1 MGYKVLIH
9 IINDDPFEAEME
21 DLPNHL
27 STSIS
32 FTNPR
37 KRDGKNVA
45 WMTQGARSF
54 IFPMTR
60 ISFIEVMVS
69 DQDINE
75 MITFYKNR

>member
-1 MGYKVLIH
+1 MSYKVLIH
-9 IINDDPFEAEME
+9 IINDDPFEAEMA

-37 KRDGKNVA
+37 KRDGKNVG

-54 IFPMTR
+54 IFPMSR
-60 ISFIEVMVS
+60 ISFIEIMVS
-69 DQDINE
+69 DQDISE
-75 MITFYKNR
+75 MITFYKPR

>member
-9 IINDDPFEAEME
+9 IVNDDPFEAEME

-37 KRDGKNVA
+37 KRDGKNVP
-45 WMTQGARSF
+45 WMTLGARSF

-60 ISFIEVMVS
+60 ISFIEIMVS
-69 DQDINE
+69 DQDLNE
-75 MITFYKNR
+75 MITFYKPR